1 MKINRRKP
9 AATTQDLLVTVA
21 RSIGA
26 TLGAVA
32 AKVSPSPRKS
42 HRRLSRRK
50 RAARPNLASKSHRRT
65 SSRASKRNGPAA
77 GVQRRNRKKSR
88 K

>member
-21 RSIGA
+21 RSIGS

-50 RAARPNLASKSHRRT
+50 RTAKDNLGSKSHRRT
-65 SSRASKRNGPAA
+65 SSRASTRNGHAA
-77 GVQRRNRKKSR
+77 KRRNRKQSAK
-88 K
+88 